1 MRNVLLPTDG
11 STPALVAT
19 VKAVEMARERGA
31 TLIILKVIE
40 QSPMVNIEKIAE
52 SSALMRPSTEDGVV
66 YAQELAALDKVPT
79 KVRIKEG
86 PVVGEIIR
94 TAEEEGSELIVLG
107 TSSLKGL
114 NRLYLGSVAKSV
126 VSQAPT
132 SVVVIK
138 PTADEIKHALSLVKE
153 VVSEAPT
160 VRAVRAITRTRQFK
174 VGVYLFAAYII
185 AYSAF
190 IIVGSYFRDIFAQLV
205 GNLNV
210 GTVSGI
216 VLIVATIV
224 LAIGFNWYADR
235 AESRGQ

>member
-19 VKAVEMARERGA
+19 IKAVEMARERGA

-40 QSPMVNIEKIAE
+40 QSPSMNIEKMAE
-52 SSALMRPSTEDGVV
+52 SSALMRPSTEDGVK
-66 YAQELAALDKVPT
+66 YAEELAALNKVPT
-79 KVRIKEG
+79 KVLIKEG

-114 NRLYLGSVAKSV
+114 NRLYLGNVAKSV

-138 PTADEIKHALSLVKE
+138 PTPEEIKQAHALVRE
-153 VVSEAPT
+153 VTEETPAK
-160 VRAVRAITRTRQFK
+160 AVRSITRTRQFK
-174 VGVYLFAAYII
+174 VGVFLFAIYVLGYA
-185 AYSAF
+185 AF
-190 IIVGSYFRDIFAQLV
+190 VVIGSYFHGIFGELV
-205 GNLNV
+205 GQLNV
-210 GTVSGI
+210 GTVLGVILI
-216 VLIVATIV
+216 VLTIA

-235 AESRGQ
+235 AESRGH